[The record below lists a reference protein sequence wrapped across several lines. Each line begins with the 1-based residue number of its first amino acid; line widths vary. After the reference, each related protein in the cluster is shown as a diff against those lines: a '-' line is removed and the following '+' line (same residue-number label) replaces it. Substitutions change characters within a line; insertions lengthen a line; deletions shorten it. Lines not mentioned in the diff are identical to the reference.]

1 MAKTMAAKTR
11 KQKGSF
17 KLYLIRHG
25 ISCANLARN
34 LSGPLAADLY
44 TDPELTQEGVK
55 RARALRPYLK
65 KVIRSPFVVGASSL
79 MRTQQTAQL
88 LLNPERLYIIPY
100 VAEMG
105 RHSQESTALDPHLQ
119 AELLPTSLT
128 KIRDYVY
135 SNEASEVAEDKQ
147 LEAFLKW
154 LGAHM
159 RSITSN
165 GRKSLV
171 IVSHYGF
178 IQSVLQSL
186 IGTEIRDIHNCEL
199 VEFDVSF
206 QNKVAV
212 LKNPYVIPYMPK
224 KIRDWE
230 IKEVAKGHGCRLS
243 VKMQRQTR
251 KRKRT

>member
-1 MAKTMAAKTR
+1 
-11 KQKGSF
+11 
-17 KLYLIRHG
+17 
-25 ISCANLARN
+25 
-34 LSGPLAADLY
+34 
-44 TDPELTQEGVK
+44 
-55 RARALRPYLK
+55 
-65 KVIRSPFVVGASSL
+65 

-119 AELLPTSLT
+119 ADLLPTSLT

-154 LGAHM
+154 LGTHM